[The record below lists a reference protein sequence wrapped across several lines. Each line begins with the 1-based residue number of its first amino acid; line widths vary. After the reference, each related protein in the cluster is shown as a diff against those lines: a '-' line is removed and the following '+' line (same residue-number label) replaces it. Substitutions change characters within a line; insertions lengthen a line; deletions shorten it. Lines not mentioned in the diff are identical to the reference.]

1 MNLIVQEGSNMETRA
16 IVILY
21 EGTKVPEKVMIRLA
35 QILRKEKIT
44 SDRDMSISELDQSD
58 IAKTLVKAK
67 AAETITFKHVV
78 EKDPTEQAMIYLKGY
93 FGDKVWVN
101 PVLFGVRLMGAK
113 EALTEEGKTALRILC
128 RDNIS
133 SDVALKY
140 NFTQA
145 HLTAIEAVVT
155 SM

>member
-1 MNLIVQEGSNMETRA
+1 METRA

-21 EGTKVPEKVMIRLA
+21 EGTKVPERVMIKLA

-93 FGDKVWVN
+93 FGDEIWMN
-101 PVLFGVRLMGAK
+101 PVLFGVNLMGVK
-113 EALTEEGKTALRILC
+113 TSLTEEGKTALRILC

-133 SDVALKY
+133 SDVSLKY
-140 NFTQA
+140 NFTTA
-145 HLTAIEAVVT
+145 HLTAIKAVVT

>member
-1 MNLIVQEGSNMETRA
+1 METRA

-21 EGTKVPEKVMIRLA
+21 EGTKVPERVMIKLA

-93 FGDKVWVN
+93 FGEEVWIN
-101 PVLFGVRLMGAK
+101 PVLFGVNLMGAK
-113 EALTEEGKTALRILC
+113 NSLTEEGKTALRILC

-133 SDVALKY
+133 SDVAMKY

-145 HLTAIEAVVT
+145 HLTAIKAVVT

>member
-1 MNLIVQEGSNMETRA
+1 METRA

-21 EGTKVPEKVMIRLA
+21 EGNKIPEKMLMKLA
-35 QILRKEKIT
+35 QTLRKEKIA
-44 SDRDMSISELDQSD
+44 SDRDINISELDQSD
-58 IAKTLVKAK
+58 ISKTLAKAK
-67 AAETITFKHVV
+67 AAESITFKYVV

-93 FGDKVWVN
+93 FGDEIWMN
-101 PVLFGVRLMGAK
+101 PVLFGVNLMGVK
-113 EALTEEGKTALRILC
+113 TSLTEEGKTALRILC

-133 SDVALKY
+133 SDVAMKY

-145 HLTAIEAVVT
+145 HLTAIKAVVT

>member
-1 MNLIVQEGSNMETRA
+1 METRA

-21 EGTKVPEKVMIRLA
+21 EGNKVPEKVLMKFA
-35 QILRKEKIT
+35 QILRKEKIA
-44 SDRDMSISELDQSD
+44 SDRDINISELDQSD
-58 IAKTLVKAK
+58 ISKTLAKAK
-67 AAETITFKHVV
+67 AAESITFKYVV

-93 FGDKVWVN
+93 FGDEIWMN
-101 PVLFGVRLMGAK
+101 PVLFGVNLMGVK
-113 EALTEEGKTALRILC
+113 SSLTEEGKTALRILC

-133 SDVALKY
+133 SDVAMKY

-145 HLTAIEAVVT
+145 HLTAIKAVVT

>member
-1 MNLIVQEGSNMETRA
+1 METRA

-21 EGTKVPEKVMIRLA
+21 EGTKVPERVMIKLA

-58 IAKTLVKAK
+58 ITKTLVKAK

-78 EKDPTEQAMIYLKGY
+78 EKDPTEQSMIYLKGY
-93 FGDKVWVN
+93 FGEEVWIN
-101 PVLFGVRLMGAK
+101 PVLFGVNLMGAK
-113 EALTEEGKTALRILC
+113 NSLTEEGKTALRILC

-133 SDVALKY
+133 SDVAMKY

-145 HLTAIEAVVT
+145 HLTAIKAVVT

>member
-1 MNLIVQEGSNMETRA
+1 METRA

-21 EGTKVPEKVMIRLA
+21 EGNKIPEKMLLKLA
-35 QILRKEKIT
+35 QILRKEKIA
-44 SDRDMSISELDQSD
+44 SDRDINISELDQSD
-58 IAKTLVKAK
+58 ISKTLAKAK
-67 AAETITFKHVV
+67 VAESITFKYVV

-93 FGDKVWVN
+93 FGDEIWMN
-101 PVLFGVRLMGAK
+101 PVLFGVNLMGSK
-113 EALTEEGKTALRILC
+113 NSLTEEGKTALRILC

-133 SDVALKY
+133 SDVAMKY

-145 HLTAIEAVVT
+145 HLTAIKAVVT

>member
-1 MNLIVQEGSNMETRA
+1 METRA

-21 EGTKVPEKVMIRLA
+21 EGIKVPEKMLIKLA

-44 SDRDMSISELDQSD
+44 SDRDISISELDQND

-93 FGDKVWVN
+93 FGDEVWIN
-101 PVLFGVRLMGAK
+101 PVLFGVNLMGAK
-113 EALTEEGKTALRILC
+113 NSLTEEGKTALRILC

-133 SDVALKY
+133 SDVVMKY

-145 HLTAIEAVVT
+145 HLTAIKAVVT

>member
-1 MNLIVQEGSNMETRA
+1 METRA

-21 EGTKVPEKVMIRLA
+21 EGTKVPERVMIKLA

-44 SDRDMSISELDQSD
+44 SDRNMSISELDQSD

-93 FGDKVWVN
+93 FGEEVWIN
-101 PVLFGVRLMGAK
+101 PVLFGVNLMGAK
-113 EALTEEGKTALRILC
+113 NSLTEEGKTALRILC

-133 SDVALKY
+133 SEVSLKY
-140 NFTQA
+140 NFTTA
-145 HLTAIEAVVT
+145 HLTAIKAVVT

>member
-1 MNLIVQEGSNMETRA
+1 METRA

-21 EGTKVPEKVMIRLA
+21 EGIKIPEKMLMKLA
-35 QILRKEKIT
+35 QILRKEKIA
-44 SDRDMSISELDQSD
+44 SDRDINISELDQSD
-58 IAKTLVKAK
+58 ISKTLAKAK
-67 AAETITFKHVV
+67 AAESITFKYVV

-93 FGDKVWVN
+93 FGDEIWMN
-101 PVLFGVRLMGAK
+101 PVLFGVNLMGVK
-113 EALTEEGKTALRILC
+113 TSLTEEGKTAIRILC

-133 SDVALKY
+133 SDVAMKY

-145 HLTAIEAVVT
+145 HLTAIKAVVT

>member
-1 MNLIVQEGSNMETRA
+1 METRA

-21 EGTKVPEKVMIRLA
+21 EGNKIPEKMLMKLA
-35 QILRKEKIT
+35 QILRKEKIA
-44 SDRDMSISELDQSD
+44 SDRDINISELDQSD
-58 IAKTLVKAK
+58 ISKTLAKAK
-67 AAETITFKHVV
+67 AAESITFKYVV

-93 FGDKVWVN
+93 FGEEVWIN
-101 PVLFGVRLMGAK
+101 PVLFGVNLMGAK
-113 EALTEEGKTALRILC
+113 NSLTEEGKTALRILC

-133 SDVALKY
+133 SDVAMKY

-145 HLTAIEAVVT
+145 HLTAIKAVVT

>member
-1 MNLIVQEGSNMETRA
+1 METRA

-21 EGTKVPEKVMIRLA
+21 EGVKAPEKLMIKIA
-35 QILRKEKIT
+35 QTLRKEKIT
-44 SDRDMSISELDQSD
+44 SDRDISISELDQND

-67 AAETITFKHVV
+67 AAETITFKHVI

-93 FGDKVWVN
+93 FGEEVWIN
-101 PVLFGVRLMGAK
+101 PVLFGVNLMGAK
-113 EALTEEGKTALRILC
+113 HNLSEEGKTALRILC

-133 SDVALKY
+133 SDVAMKY

-145 HLTAIEAVVT
+145 HLTAIKAVVT

>member
-1 MNLIVQEGSNMETRA
+1 MEKRA

-21 EGTKVPEKVMIRLA
+21 EGNKIPEKMLMKLA
-35 QILRKEKIT
+35 QILRKEKIA
-44 SDRDMSISELDQSD
+44 SDRDINISELNQSD
-58 IAKTLVKAK
+58 ISKTLAKAK
-67 AAETITFKHVV
+67 AAESITFKYVV

-93 FGDKVWVN
+93 FGDEIWMN
-101 PVLFGVRLMGAK
+101 PVLFGVNLMGVK
-113 EALTEEGKTALRILC
+113 TSLTEEGKTALRILC

-133 SDVALKY
+133 SDVAMKY

-145 HLTAIEAVVT
+145 HLTAIKAVVT